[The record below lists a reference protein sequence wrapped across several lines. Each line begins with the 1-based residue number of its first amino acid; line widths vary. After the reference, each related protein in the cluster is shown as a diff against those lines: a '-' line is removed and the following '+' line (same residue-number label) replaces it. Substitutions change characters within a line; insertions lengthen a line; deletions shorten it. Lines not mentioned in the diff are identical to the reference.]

1 MVPAGGEEESAV
13 TAPEAD
19 LDLDGDDPFSDGG
32 DTERRLRSSCAG
44 GAMLAKAN
52 AKSTLGRGAAYGGVA
67 PSVCVDGLIGCVV
80 RVPSG
85 SICGIVKQ
93 VLVQTLKLHPS
104 NCPDT
109 RYTPV
114 TMSNCQYAFR
124 KH

>member
-67 PSVCVDGLIGCVV
+67 PSVCVDGLRLVV
-80 RVPSG
+80 S
-85 SICGIVKQ
+85 C
-93 VLVQTLKLHPS
+93 
-104 NCPDT
+104 
-109 RYTPV
+109 
-114 TMSNCQYAFR
+114 AFR
-124 KH
+124 QVQSAESSNKY

>member
-52 AKSTLGRGAAYGGVA
+52 AKSTLGDAAYGGVA
-67 PSVCVDGLIGCVV
+67 PSVCVDGLRLVV
-80 RVPSG
+80 S
-85 SICGIVKQ
+85 C
-93 VLVQTLKLHPS
+93 
-104 NCPDT
+104 
-109 RYTPV
+109 
-114 TMSNCQYAFR
+114 AFR
-124 KH
+124 QVQSAESSNKY